1 MHLSIFQKTRIID
14 LYLYYKNGSNVCD
27 IIKTVA
33 KERFNIEISRW
44 GVRDIIKKWK
54 TFGSVQDRPR
64 PNRHKLLISD
74 EGLLAINKLLLS
86 NQFVT
91 SKEIKAKLNL
101 VAASKTVR
109 DS

>member
-1 MHLSIFQKTRIID
+1 VEDFLAQFK
-14 LYLYYKNGSNVCD
+14 
-27 IIKTVA
+27 
-33 KERFNIEISRW
+33 
-44 GVRDIIKKWK
+44 
-54 TFGSVQDRPR
+54 DRPR
-64 PNRHKLLISD
+64 PKRHKLLISD
-74 EGLLAINKLLLS
+74 EGLLAINKLLIS